1 MNDKCRVVD
10 SHSSMTTKE
19 GYFRDSEKVE
29 WVHEALCV
37 FGPNDDKMG
46 KALEPTVPFLDYFPE
61 GSMYL
66 G

>member
-1 MNDKCRVVD
+1 
-10 SHSSMTTKE
+10 MTTKE